1 MIDLIDS
8 LRQDFLYALRGFRR
22 ESGFAIV
29 AMLILALGIGANTAV
44 FSIVNPLLL
53 RPLPFPQADE
63 LVWLAPDPARSA
75 KKSSGM
81 SDLTYTVAVYE
92 LLQNETHSFA
102 NLSAYNAFFGY
113 GNNTLTGRGDPERIV
128 GVDVAPRF
136 FEVLGVQPAHGRLFT
151 REELTP
157 NGPKALLMSHTFW
170 MRRFASDPSIVG
182 KTINVD
188 NAPVTVAGVLPE
200 AFDFSSTFT
209 PGIRVDYFIPL
220 DLNKIRTWGHMLAV
234 VGRVKS
240 GATPQSAHAEL
251 STLMPRLKAEAQQ
264 WIGNTNV
271 GVTSLK
277 DHVSGRMRRSLVV
290 LWSAVGLV
298 LLIVCANLSNLLLAR
313 TAARRKEI
321 AVRIALG
328 AKRSRIVRQLMTE
341 GVVLSLAGAVP
352 GVMLAYALTA
362 AVRANVTL
370 SVPLLHQV
378 HVDATALM
386 FTAAVAIVSGA
397 IVGLLPA
404 MRLAGRDPHAALKE
418 QSRGSTDG
426 RGAAWLRS
434 TLVVAEITLACVLL
448 VGAGLLLRSFVRLLD
463 VDLGF
468 QPSSVFAM
476 RVDAGLRK
484 ERTDDQ
490 RIAVLRELVS
500 RVRAIPGVESAG
512 TTDALPLDRNRQW
525 WIAVPGE
532 KRAPGDDL
540 NPFVYVVGPGYF
552 RSMGI
557 EIKKGRDFTDDD
569 TKSSQPVVVINE
581 TLARRLFQD
590 RDPVGRLAASGDP
603 KNPYRVIGVVSDVRQ
618 NSLDEAATIQMY
630 VAETQKSDSP
640 GSADIIVRATLPP
653 ASLASSVRAAAG
665 AIDPLLTS
673 TDLRPIEMLVERSVS
688 PRRFLVTLLLGF
700 AVLALLLA
708 CLGIYGVVSYG
719 VNQRVPEIGLRMAL
733 GATASDVGREII
745 GGTLRLAAIG
755 VTLGLVM
762 AYVTARLISSL
773 LFGTS
778 PTDLVTFAGASAVL
792 ALVALVAG
800 ALPALRAARL
810 DPMSALRA
818 E

>member
-1 MIDLIDS
+1 MFDA
-8 LRQDFLYALRGFRR
+8 LRQDFVYALRGFRR

-29 AMLILALGIGANTAV
+29 ATLILALGIGANTAV

-53 RPLPFPQADE
+53 RPLPFQDADE
-63 LVWLAPDPARSA
+63 LVWLAPDPARAA

-81 SDLTYTVAVYE
+81 SDNTYTVAVYE
-92 LLQNETHSFA
+92 MLQRESRSFA

-113 GNNTLTGRGDPERIV
+113 GNNTLTGLGIPERIV

-157 NGPKALLMSHTFW
+157 NGPKAILMSHGFW
-170 MRRFASDPSIVG
+170 MRRFASDPSIAG
-182 KTINVD
+182 RTINID
-188 NAPVTVAGVLPE
+188 NVPVTVAGILPE
-200 AFDFSSTFT
+200 TFDFSSTFT
-209 PGIRVDYFIPL
+209 PGIRVDYFVPL
-220 DLNKIRTWGHMLAV
+220 DLDRIRTWGHMLAV
-234 VGRVKS
+234 VGRVKP

-251 STLMPRLKAEAQQ
+251 ATLMPRLKAEAKE
-264 WIGNTNV
+264 WVGNTNV
-271 GVTSLK
+271 GVTALK

-290 LWSAVGLV
+290 LWCAVGLV
-298 LLIVCANLSNLLLAR
+298 LLIVCANLSNLMLAR

-328 AKRSRIVRQLMTE
+328 ARRGRIVRQLVTE
-341 GVVLSLAGAVP
+341 GILLSLAGAAIGVP
-352 GVMLAYALTA
+352 LAYGLTA

-370 SVPLLHQV
+370 SVPLLHRV
-378 HVDATALM
+378 HVDALALL
-386 FTAAVAIVSGA
+386 FTAAVAIVAGT

-404 MRLAGRDPHAALKE
+404 LRLAGSDPHAALKE

-468 QPSSVFAM
+468 QPSRVFAM
-476 RVDAGLRK
+476 RVDAGLRR
-484 ERTDDQ
+484 ERTDEQ
-490 RIAVLRELVS
+490 RLAMLAELVR
-500 RVRAIPGVESAG
+500 RVRAIPGVESVG

-532 KRAPGDDL
+532 KRARGDEL

-557 EIKKGRDFTDDD
+557 AIKNGRDFSEDD
-569 TKSSQPVVVINE
+569 TKTSQPVVVINQ
-581 TLARRLFQD
+581 TLARRLYQD
-590 RDPVGRLAASGDP
+590 RDPVGRLAASSDP
-603 KNPYRVIGVVSDVRQ
+603 KNPYRVIGVVADVRQ

-630 VAETQKSDSP
+630 VVETQKSDSP
-640 GSADIIVRATLPP
+640 GSADIVVRASLPP
-653 ASLASSVRAAAG
+653 ASLASSVRAVAG
-665 AIDPLLTS
+665 AVDPLLTS
-673 TDLRPIEMLVERSVS
+673 TDLRPIEMLVDRSVS

-700 AVLALLLA
+700 ASLALLLA

-733 GATASDVGREII
+733 GATAADVGREVI

-755 VTLGLVM
+755 VTLGLAM
-762 AYVTARLISSL
+762 AYAVARLISSL

-778 PTDLVTFAGASAVL
+778 PDDLATFAGATAVL
-792 ALVALVAG
+792 ALVAIAAG
-800 ALPALRAARL
+800 ALPAWRAARL
-810 DPMSALRA
+810 DPMAALRA

>member
-1 MIDLIDS
+1 MFDT
-8 LRQDFLYALRGFRR
+8 LRQDFAYALRGFRR
-22 ESGFAIV
+22 EAGFAIV
-29 AMLILALGIGANTAV
+29 AILILALGIGANTAV
-44 FSIVNPLLL
+44 FSIINPLLL
-53 RPLPFPQADE
+53 RPLPFPAADE
-63 LVWLAPDPARSA
+63 LVWLAPDPAQSA
-75 KKSSGM
+75 KKRAGM

-92 LLQNETHSFA
+92 LLQREARSFA

-157 NGPKALLMSHTFW
+157 NGPKALIMSHAFW
-170 MRRFASDPSIVG
+170 VRRFAADPAIVG
-182 KTINVD
+182 QTINVD
-188 NAPVTVAGVLPE
+188 NMPVTVAGVMPE
-200 AFDFSSTFT
+200 TFDFSATFT
-209 PGIRVDYFIPL
+209 PGIRVDYFVPL
-220 DLNKIRTWGHMLAV
+220 DLDRIRTWGHMLAV
-234 VGRVKS
+234 IGRVKP
-240 GATPQSAHAEL
+240 GATPRSAHAEL
-251 STLMPRLKAEAQQ
+251 ATLMPRLKAAAKE
-264 WIGNTNV
+264 WIGSTNV
-271 GVTSLK
+271 GVTALK

-290 LWSAVGLV
+290 LWSAVGVV

-313 TAARRKEI
+313 TATRRKEI

-328 AKRSRIVRQLMTE
+328 AGRWRIVRQLLTE
-341 GVVLSLAGAVP
+341 GIALSVAGAALGVP
-352 GVMLAYALTA
+352 LAYLLTEV
-362 AVRANVTL
+362 VRANVTL

-378 HVDATALM
+378 RVDSAALL
-386 FTAAVAIVSGA
+386 FTAAVAIASGM
-397 IVGLLPA
+397 IVGFLPA
-404 MRLAGRDPHAALKE
+404 LRLTGRDPHAALKE

-448 VGAGLLLRSFVRLLD
+448 VGTGLLLRSFVRQLD
-463 VDLGF
+463 VNLGF
-468 QPSSVFAM
+468 EPSRVFAL
-476 RVDAGLRK
+476 RVDAGLRR
-484 ERTDDQ
+484 ERTPEQ
-490 RIAVLRELVS
+490 RLAVVSELVR
-500 RVRAIPGVESAG
+500 RVRAIPGVEAVG

-532 KRAPGDDL
+532 KREPGDDL

-557 EIKKGRDFTDDD
+557 ALKDGRDFSEDD
-569 TKSSQPVVVINE
+569 TKTSQPVVVINE
-581 TLARRLFQD
+581 TLARRLYQD
-590 RDPVGRLAASGDP
+590 RDPIGRLAASGDP
-603 KNPYRVIGVVSDVRQ
+603 KNPYRVIGVVADVRQ
-618 NSLDEAATIQMY
+618 NSLDEAAAIQMY
-630 VAETQKSDSP
+630 VAETQKGDSP
-640 GSADIIVRATLPP
+640 GSADITVRTTLPA

-673 TDLRPIEMLVERSVS
+673 TDLRPIEMLVDRSVS

-700 AVLALLLA
+700 ALLALLLA

-733 GATASDVGREII
+733 GATAGDVGRQII

-762 AYVTARLISSL
+762 AYVVARLIASL
-773 LFGTS
+773 LFDT
-778 PTDLVTFAGASAVL
+778 PPNDLATFAGATAVL
-792 ALVALVAG
+792 TLVAIGAG
-800 ALPALRAARL
+800 AIPALRAARL